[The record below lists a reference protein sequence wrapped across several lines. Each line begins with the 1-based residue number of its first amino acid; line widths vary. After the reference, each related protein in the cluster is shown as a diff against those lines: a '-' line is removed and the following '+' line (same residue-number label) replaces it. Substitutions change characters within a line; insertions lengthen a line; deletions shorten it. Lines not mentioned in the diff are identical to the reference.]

1 MFRRRRLPVVIVV
14 GCSGLWLGACSH
26 GQQLE
31 AHPVSSGQA
40 NVVHSA
46 DGGVSVDIPG
56 ASISGPGTLT
66 IARVR
71 GPNGGDG
78 WSINL
83 RDASLV
89 GAATIHFA
97 MPKLS
102 PDEPIP
108 VVAYSESVGGPR
120 SIASEGVRDGEQLLV
135 TTNHFSNWFVD
146 RWNDVRDAATKWLGS
161 QIDGLASLGS
171 GSQPACP
178 GEQDIRNDGY
188 TVTSDSGKRVYWCL
202 GKDNG
207 APVLKV
213 VNGRGYGVAAEH
225 TPGLT
230 VTHVDAKDLLGH
242 ADELLKPPPSLPANG
257 VDLLAGG
264 GGIDYAMNNNGR
276 PEEGVMVTP
285 NAGAYLLSAL
295 DFGVGTYAMV
305 LERIGAKDSI
315 GKLKTTL
322 AGEQCLASYTGMAT
336 TNLQGPGDVAGFFSN
351 ALKMALDCAGMALKD
366 ADLGPIISG
375 VVAPIVW
382 VVDGVKAAVNG
393 LIGAADSLDT
403 SGYRITITRP
413 GGGVDGNYLLHGV
426 DKTFGPCTVTSHEVL
441 LTVSHQ
447 GTNLTIAIPNGAPA
461 GTMTGTL
468 NPDESFSVSG
478 PMATDGST
486 ATLRGVFATE
496 AGRIVIHGEVE
507 TTACGMT
514 FEAPKQ

>member
-1 MFRRRRLPVVIVV
+1 MFRGRGLPLAIVL
-14 GCSGLWLGACSH
+14 GCSGPWLGACSD
-26 GQQLE
+26 GQQLQE
-31 AHPVSSGQA
+31 HPVSSGQA

-56 ASISGPGTLT
+56 ASISGSGKLT
-66 IARVR
+66 IARLH
-71 GPNGGDG
+71 GANGIDG

-89 GAATIHFA
+89 GKATIRFA
-97 MPKLS
+97 MPKLL

-108 VVAYSESVGGPR
+108 VVAYTESAQGPR
-120 SIASEGVRDGEQLLV
+120 SIASEGVRDGEQLVV

-146 RWNDVRDAATKWLGS
+146 RWNDVRGAATKWLGS
-161 QIDGLASLGS
+161 QIDGLASLGN

-225 TPGLT
+225 TPGLA
-230 VTHVDAKDLLGH
+230 VTHTDAKDLLAH
-242 ADELLKPPPSLPANG
+242 ASESLRPPPSLPGNG
-257 VDLLAGG
+257 VDLLTGG
-264 GGIDYAMNNNGR
+264 SSIDYAMNSNGP

-295 DFGVGTYAMV
+295 DFGIGTYAMV
-305 LERIGAKDSI
+305 LERIGAKDAI
-315 GKLKTTL
+315 GKLKTAL
-322 AGEQCLASYTGMAT
+322 AGEQCLVSYSEMAT
-336 TNLQGPGDVAGFFSN
+336 TNLQGPGDAAGFFAK
-351 ALKMALDCAGMALKD
+351 ALGMALDCAGIALKD
-366 ADLGPIISG
+366 ADLGPIIAG

-382 VVDGVKAAVNG
+382 VIDGVKTAVEG

-413 GGGVDGNYLLHGV
+413 GRGFDGAYLMRGISN
-426 DKTFGPCTVTSHEVL
+426 TWGPCRGGAQS
-441 LTVSHQ
+441 
-447 GTNLTIAIPNGAPA
+447 GIPLTITRQGGELTFALPNGN
-461 GTMTGTL
+461 MTGTL
-468 NPDESFSVSG
+468 NPDGSFSVSG
-478 PMATDGST
+478 LTGSLGDT
-486 ATLRGVFATE
+486 GTLRGVFATE
-496 AGRIVIHGEVE
+496 SGRTVIRGD
-507 TTACGMT
+507 TYTSTCGGT
-514 FEAPKQ
+514 FEATKQ